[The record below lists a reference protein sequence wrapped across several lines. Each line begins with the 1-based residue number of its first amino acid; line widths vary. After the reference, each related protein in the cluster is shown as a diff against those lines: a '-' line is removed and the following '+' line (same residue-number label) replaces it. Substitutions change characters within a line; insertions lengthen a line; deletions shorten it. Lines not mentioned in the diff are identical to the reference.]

1 MQQSIID
8 IFFALLRYSLDVVP
22 PQASSE
28 LSSRAPTRD
37 LPFVEP
43 LSDDDWKRIFAISKK
58 QALIGVIYSAVQRL
72 PQDLQPPK
80 ELMDKWNQIVRQIII
95 RNTRMNAT
103 AAQLTQMFEEKGR
116 KTVILKGQANA
127 LLYPEPLLRQ
137 AGDIDILVEGG
148 RSTVLKLLKEM
159 GVMEDVGIDE
169 ISNLHVHLN
178 SNKFSCLPLRG
189 EAATSQNVI
198 PGSSQNVTPA
208 SSQNVIPAPE
218 PGPPTRKGVSV
229 EIHFAPT
236 YNNSPFTTRTMCEFL
251 AQQTSKPGAV
261 KLSDEGFNCPPM
273 TFALVMQL
281 SHLQRHYF
289 GEGIGLRQ
297 LVDYHQLL
305 VHSTAEDRALVR
317 DNLRKTGLYHIA
329 QAVMWVM
336 EQIFALPREQMLC
349 TPDERRGRLLLENV
363 MEGGN
368 FGKYSEAQKL
378 PVFSRW
384 LNDRLRPF
392 RRFAFDIPESL
403 WHEGRYVV
411 NFTRYIP
418 KRIKYRKISVRKV

>member
-1 MQQSIID
+1 MQQSLID
-8 IFFALLRYSLDVVP
+8 IFFALLRYSLEDV
-22 PQASSE
+22 
-28 LSSRAPTRD
+28 SSRGEARD
-37 LPFVEP
+37 LPITEP

-80 ELMDKWNQIVRQIII
+80 ELMDKWNQNVRQIII

-148 RSTVLKLLKEM
+148 RSSVLKLLKEM

-178 SNKFSCLPLRG
+178 SNKFSSLPLRG
-189 EAATSQNVI
+189 EAA
-198 PGSSQNVTPA
+198 P
-208 SSQNVIPAPE
+208 SQNVIPAPE

-349 TPDERRGRLLLENV
+349 PPDETRGAILLNAIL
-363 MEGGN
+363 EGGN
-368 FGKYSEAQKL
+368 FGKYSKYNSLSAVSHWLVVRSRAFRSLKL
-378 PVFSRW
+378 DVRETLWSEINYALFFIKS
-384 LNDRLRPF
+384 
-392 RRFAFDIPESL
+392 IP
-403 WHEGRYVV
+403 
-411 NFTRYIP
+411 T
-418 KRIKYRKISVRKV
+418 RIKSGKASLRRI